1 MQAKVFLTAIF
12 AGATA
17 LGAASAI
24 AAEPV
29 PAIARAEACLRA
41 NVDRVVGMEADLLSA
56 GSFLVSYICAEET
69 ARAAKYER
77 NTAWLI
83 SMRGFVK
90 ASNQMSPNLSFGSDI
105 DATVDP
111 ATGEFVIPPPK
122 PGAPPNMMTS
132 MLASMSSTS
141 AIMMPDAPSSSLRK
155 LAGDLVLAA
164 RERRVAA
171 GR

>member
-1 MQAKVFLTAIF
+1 MQAKVFFTAIVVGV
-12 AGATA
+12 AM
-17 LGAASAI
+17 LGAAPAL

-29 PAIARAEACLRA
+29 PVIARAEACLRA
-41 NVDRVVGMEADLLSA
+41 NVERVVAVEADLQSA

-90 ASNQMSPNLSFGSDI
+90 ASNQMSPNASFGSDI

-132 MLASMSSTS
+132 MLGSMSTNA
-141 AIMMPDAPSSSLRK
+141 AIMVPDAPSSSLRK

>member
-1 MQAKVFLTAIF
+1 MQAKVFFTAIVVGV
-12 AGATA
+12 AM
-17 LGAASAI
+17 LGAAPAL

-29 PAIARAEACLRA
+29 PVIARAEACLRA
-41 NVDRVVGMEADLLSA
+41 NVERVVAVEADLQSA

-90 ASNQMSPNLSFGSDI
+90 ASSQMSPNAPFGSEI
-105 DATVDP
+105 EATVDP

-122 PGAPPNMMTS
+122 PGAPPNMMTN

-141 AIMMPDAPSSSLRK
+141 AIMMPDAPSSGLRK